1 MNVLSQRVS
10 NTYKTQMPI
19 TVVMSDSLQTPEQE
33 RENVCLCVRERES
46 GGGEGK
52 PGDVKN
58 HGIAIHIAA
67 SRLLE

>member
-19 TVVMSDSLQTPEQE
+19 TVVMSDSLQTPEQD

-46 GGGEGK
+46 GGGGGETW
-52 PGDVKN
+52 
-58 HGIAIHIAA
+58 
-67 SRLLE
+67 